1 MSISIVIPT
10 KNRSSYVEETLDTL
24 MNQSIRPNEVI
35 LADDSTDLATK
46 ELVEKY
52 RTRYLSK
59 NVELRHVWDS
69 GSTARAR
76 TLGGLISRGEIIV
89 YMDDDLIIRND
100 TIGILVKTLERKT
113 DAMAVW
119 GNICFQDSR
128 RSRLIKIVG
137 NPYYRFIFGRNR
149 RGGGLFA
156 VRRKVLED
164 GVWFDHNLDGYALC
178 EDLDFACN
186 LHKHYGSR
194 GIVQVEN
201 STLAL
206 NKGTLI
212 KSKEYYASLF
222 GTTIYFSKKWGGA
235 PRLIAAVPLT
245 LFLCGFHMISEG
257 GRGKSAINKKEI
269 VEACLNVLKNL
280 KSVLNGK
287 FDRV

>member
-10 KNRSSYVEETLDTL
+10 KNRSSDVKETLDNL
-24 MNQSIRPNEVI
+24 LNQSLLPSEVI
-35 LADDSTDLATK
+35 FADDSTDLATK
-46 ELVEKY
+46 RLIQKY
-52 RTRYLSK
+52 KSAYSST
-59 NVELRHVWDS
+59 NIELRHVWDS

-76 TLGGLISRGEIIV
+76 TLGGLVSKGGIIV
-89 YMDDDLIIRND
+89 YMDDDLIIKND
-100 TIGILVKTLERKT
+100 TIEILVKTLERT

-119 GNICFQDSR
+119 GNIYFRDSR
-128 RSRLIKIVG
+128 RSRLIKIVE
-137 NPYYRFIFGRNR
+137 NPYYRFIFGRTR

-178 EDLDFACN
+178 EDKDFAYN
-186 LHKHYGSR
+186 LYKHYGSR
-194 GIVQVEN
+194 GIVETEN

-212 KSKEYYASLF
+212 KNKKYYASLF
-222 GTTIYFSKKWGGA
+222 GTTIYFSKKWGGTTH
-235 PRLIAAVPLT
+235 LILAVPLT

-257 GRGKSAINKKEI
+257 GRGKSAITKKEI

-280 KSVLNGK
+280 KFVLNGK
-287 FDRV
+287 FDPV